1 MVIWLNPHLPPQLST
16 WFMFDPKGSNYWKLT
31 EDNIANGYPRKIS
44 EDWPGLPNNID
55 AAVTWPDNGIKI

>member
-1 MVIWLNPHLPPQLST
+1 
-16 WFMFDPKGSNYWKLT
+16 MFDPKGSNYWKLT